1 MMYYQK
7 MVTIDVVFMCFN
19 KLEFKLP
26 KLSQSQH
33 KTRGQVLF
41 YILYVHCTHPRS
53 EGNEFENGFESEAHC
68 ECEVHVREEIG
79 QQQRRAVKLC
89 KQIYK
94 IIGLMICTAFISK
107 IMFRVF

>member
-1 MMYYQK
+1 MMYLYQK

-19 KLEFKLP
+19 NQIVPIVPIKIY
-26 KLSQSQH
+26 
-33 KTRGQVLF
+33 F
-41 YILYVHCTHPRS
+41 YIINVHCTHPRS